1 MNSKVKSKKSK
12 VKIQKMEDEIESFEL
27 HEEGK
32 PYKISHRCFYFSK
45 EVIGFLKECN
55 YDRIYHSMFDQL
67 LRSATSIGA
76 NVVKGKS
83 GSSKKDW
90 KNFYVIALKSANET
104 KYWLCLISETMEV
117 SKLKINELIKEAD
130 EISKII
136 ASIILNA
143 K

>member
-1 MNSKVKSKKSK
+1 
-12 VKIQKMEDEIESFEL
+12 MEDEIEIFEL
-27 HEEGK
+27 NEDAK

-45 EVIGFLKECN
+45 EVISFIKECK
-55 YDRIYHSMFDQL
+55 YEKIYHSLFDQL

-76 NVVKGKS
+76 NVVEGKS

-90 KNFYVIALKSANET
+90 KNFFVIALKSANES
-104 KYWLCLISETMEV
+104 KYWLCLISETLEV
-117 SKLKINELIKEAD
+117 PGVKVNELIREAD

-136 ASIILNA
+136 ASIILNS